1 LITLFIS
8 APSRWLGA
16 TLEGSGWL
24 EVGDQDVL
32 RIYLTSQ
39 VRVEHGD
46 VLIGERDLPG
56 RQGRVVLAFLVAER
70 DRPATR
76 DELAEELWLDQPP
89 AAWDKAVMA
98 VVSKLRAALRRASL
112 GDSALAT
119 SFGCYQLRIPADTW
133 VDIEAAADAVH
144 RAETA
149 LAAGDPRAAYPWAYV
164 AYHVARRP
172 FLAGEDGPWVRR
184 KRIQLREIHL
194 RALDCTVE
202 CAAANGEMAEAI
214 QAAEDALAVEPFRET
229 TYQRLMRV
237 HAAAG
242 NRAEALRAYER
253 CRTVLAEELGVPPS
267 PETEAVYTAVV
278 RA

>member
-1 LITLFIS
+1 
-8 APSRWLGA
+8 
-16 TLEGSGWL
+16 
-24 EVGDQDVL
+24 VL

>member
-1 LITLFIS
+1 M
-8 APSRWLGA
+8 
-16 TLEGSGWL
+16 
-24 EVGDQDVL
+24 L

-39 VRVEHGD
+39 VRVEHAD

-56 RQGRVVLAFLVAER
+56 RQGRVALALLVAER
-70 DRPATR
+70 DRPVTR

-89 AAWDKAVMA
+89 AAWDKAIMA
-98 VVSKLRAALRRASL
+98 VVSKLRAALRRAGL
-112 GDSALAT
+112 GDAALAT
-119 SFGCYQLRIPADTW
+119 SLGCYQLRMPSDTW

-149 LAAGDPRAAYPWAYV
+149 LAVGDPRAAYPWAYV
-164 AYHVARRP
+164 AYQVGRRP

-184 KRIQLREIHL
+184 KRIQLREIYL
-194 RALDCTVE
+194 RALDSTVE
-202 CAAANGEMAEAI
+202 CAAANGELAEAI

-267 PETEAVYTAVV
+267 PETDAAYTAIV
-278 RA
+278 RV